1 MPEMSSKVECPDCGQ
16 PLLTK
21 NLSKHYRRYH
31 PGVDPRL
38 RLRESHRRK
47 PKRIR
52 FDTSVSPMIVSIIVI
67 LVLAVL
73 IIGGLI
79 TYRLLNPVETIPE
92 SRRFFFS
99 SSDGAIINGTFY
111 GTYFSGAPTVYLFHD
126 IGQDRSV
133 WDDHARYLQ
142 EKGFNAVA
150 VDLRGHGESVM
161 SIKSASKTYDHMT
174 MTHREFLNMSFDLFG
189 AYEWVQGSRDGKR
202 NTDAGKNGM
211 VVATGELGAIIFDQ
225 AAKMSR
231 QWIVAGAVLTPVLEA
246 YGIDMYQVSWDW
258 GGIRPLMLVTSQ
270 YDGTSKLSLEKMADN
285 RPENSR
291 TILIEDF
298 KSGYE
303 LMEFPLVR
311 TMITET
317 FNEGIRVSP
326 G

>member
-1 MPEMSSKVECPDCGQ
+1 MPDSSIKVECPECGQ
-16 PLLTK
+16 PLLKK
-21 NLSKHYRRYH
+21 NVSKHYRRFH
-31 PGVDPRL
+31 PGMDPRL
-38 RLRESHRRK
+38 RLRETGRTRPRRL
-47 PKRIR
+47 R
-52 FDTSVSPMIVSIIVI
+52 FDTSLSPLIVTIFLI
-67 LVLAVL
+67 LMLALV
-73 IIGGLI
+73 IIGGLV
-79 TYRLLNPVETIPE
+79 TYRLMNPTERIPNV
-92 SRRFFFS
+92 RKFFFS

-111 GTYFSGAPTVYLFHD
+111 GTYRSGAHTFYLFHD
-126 IGQDRSV
+126 LGQDRSV
-133 WDDHARYLQ
+133 WDSYAMYLQ
-142 EKGFNAVA
+142 GEGYNAVT

-161 SIKSASKTYDHMT
+161 NIKTPSKTYDHRT
-174 MTHREFLNMSFDLFG
+174 MPIREFLNMSFDLFG

-202 NTDAGKNGM
+202 NTDAGKFGM
-211 VVATGELGAIIFDQ
+211 VVATGELGAIMFDQ

-231 QWIVAGAVLTPVLEA
+231 QWIVSGAVLTPVLEA

-258 GGIRPLMLVTSQ
+258 GGLRPLMLATSQ

-311 TMITET
+311 TMATET
-317 FNEGIRVSP
+317 FIEGIRISP